1 MPRRSQMTRAVGPH
15 AAPAADVPDP
25 QTADEKTVQFINAEV
40 LDPPS
45 QGSISFV
52 GPFLDQSLA
61 MAVEDARSFVQG
73 AEQILLVALAKA
85 LEKYLSGG
93 LGEGVATSPGMTAEA
108 AGLSPR
114 TPPAGGGTIPG
125 QKGMPA
131 VDAIHG
137 VLASLSRFHGEMAE
151 TALKHRRGH

>member
-1 MPRRSQMTRAVGPH
+1 MARRPQMKSAVGPL
-15 AAPAADVPDP
+15 AAPAADGSAP
-25 QTADEKTVQFINAEV
+25 QTDDEKTVQFINAEV
-40 LDPPS
+40 LDPPT

-93 LGEGVATSPGMTAEA
+93 LDEGVATASGTTAAA
-108 AGLSPR
+108 AGLSPL

-125 QKGMPA
+125 QTGMPA

-137 VLASLSRFHGEMAE
+137 VLASLSSFHGAMAE